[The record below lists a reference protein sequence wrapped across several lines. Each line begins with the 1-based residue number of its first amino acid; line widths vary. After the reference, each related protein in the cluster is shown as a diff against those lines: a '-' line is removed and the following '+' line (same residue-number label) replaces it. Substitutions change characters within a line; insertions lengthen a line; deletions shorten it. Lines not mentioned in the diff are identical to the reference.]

1 MHTSSNFESFV
12 CLTLPIPSTN
22 QCTLQDCLTHLNED
36 EYLIDDSRWF
46 CMLKT

>member
-1 MHTSSNFESFV
+1 MHASSNFEPFV

-22 QCTLQDCLTHLNED
+22 QCTLHDCLTHLNED
-36 EYLIDDSRWF
+36 EYLTDDSRWF